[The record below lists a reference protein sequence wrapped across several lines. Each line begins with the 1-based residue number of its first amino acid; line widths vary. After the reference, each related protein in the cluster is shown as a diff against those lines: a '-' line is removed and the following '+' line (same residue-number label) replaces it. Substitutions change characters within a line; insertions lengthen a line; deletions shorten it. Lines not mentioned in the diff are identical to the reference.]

1 MAPKPPPSLVRHLR
15 EGRCVLFVGSGLSVG
30 GGLPTWRGLLQ
41 HILDELRAEE
51 PDRPDLGEL
60 SELLAAAKYLEVADY
75 CKEWLGPKRYADIL
89 TEQLRGAEGDI
100 PEPHQIIVNL
110 PFAAVVTTNYDKLL
124 EHAYARLAD
133 RLPKTPTHLDLDA
146 LGPLLFDGSFFILK
160 AHGDIDRPESMVLT
174 TRDYQEIIHSNPAF
188 NEIFSALLLT
198 NAILFVGYSLSDP
211 DFRLLL
217 DRQLT
222 IFKGYVPERYAL
234 MSGVNRVER
243 DVLWRAAR
251 IRVLPYPKD
260 AHHEVLAFL
269 RNLQHDLERPRLER
283 PQPWV
288 DLVRRHAGLQQDLE
302 QPHLE
307 RWMVEEPALE
317 RTAPISKAVRPV
329 AAEVRQPEPTPSSVL
344 SIRLQG
350 REVEATLATS
360 DQAVIAQGVG
370 QLPDWSD
377 LIKLLRATVSP
388 ARANAEQFRQVGL
401 ALAESLPE
409 RVLGGLEEL
418 EEGDVI
424 TLRLTADTG
433 TLPWE
438 WTYVGGQ
445 WLFVRNPTVRAPIG
459 VSDQAR
465 GHPLIHEPVRA
476 LLIGDT
482 LKDDPQLQ
490 LPQARLEVQQ
500 IAELYHNRPNVSCTT
515 LIGPQADFDAIVRHF
530 LTADYDIV
538 HFAGHAWMDTQE
550 AYLMLHGRQIL
561 RASELGSLLS
571 RHPPAILVLNSHFTA
586 FVPPGI
592 RPSDFGE
599 MRMPQLDAED
609 LESGPTMGGR
619 VGFVKVASATGV
631 GAFIGCLGEP
641 SDPVAREIGVNLHRE
656 LLAGRPVAAA
666 LHKVRAESCLA
677 ETKRPDSNLTAF
689 TYVISGYP
697 ELTLA

>member
-260 AHHEVLAFL
+260 AHREVLTFL
-269 RNLQHDLERPRLER
+269 RNLQHDLERP
-283 PQPWV
+283 
-288 DLVRRHAGLQQDLE
+288 
-302 QPHLE
+302 HLE
-307 RWMVEEPALE
+307 RRAVEELALE
-317 RTAPISKAVRPV
+317 RTAPIPSAALPTWYGESVEELALERTAPIPKAVRST
-329 AAEVRQPEPTPSSVL
+329 AAESRQPEPTPSTVL

-350 REVEATLATS
+350 RKVEATLATS
-360 DQAVIAQGVG
+360 DQAVIAQGVR

-377 LIKLLRATVSP
+377 LIRLLRATVSP
-388 ARANAEQFRQVGL
+388 LRANEEQFRQIGL
-401 ALAESLPE
+401 VLAESLAEP
-409 RVLGGLEEL
+409 VLAGLEEL
-418 EEGDVI
+418 EEGDTI

-465 GHPLIHEPVRA
+465 GHPLIHEPVRV

-482 LKDDPQLQ
+482 LKDDPQLE

-500 IAELYHNRPNVSCTT
+500 IAELYRNRPHASCTT
-515 LIGPQADFDAIVRHF
+515 LIGPQADFDAIVRHL
-530 LTADYDIV
+530 LTTDYDIV

-609 LESGPTMGGR
+609 VESGPTMGGR
-619 VGFVKVASATGV
+619 VGFLEVASTTGV

>member
-260 AHHEVLAFL
+260 AHREVLTFL
-269 RNLQHDLERPRLER
+269 RSLQHDLERPRRER
-283 PQPWV
+283 
-288 DLVRRHAGLQQDLE
+288 RA
-302 QPHLE
+302 
-307 RWMVEEPALE
+307 VEELALE
-317 RTAPISKAVRPV
+317 RTAPIPPAALPTWYGESVEELALERSAPIPKAARST
-329 AAEVRQPEPTPSSVL
+329 AAESRQPEPTPSTVL

-350 REVEATLATS
+350 RKVEATLATS
-360 DQAVIAQGVG
+360 DQAVIAQGVR

-377 LIKLLRATVSP
+377 LIRLLRSTVSP
-388 ARANAEQFRQVGL
+388 LRANEGQFRQIGL
-401 ALAESLPE
+401 ALAESLAEP
-409 RVLGGLEEL
+409 VLAGLEEL
-418 EEGDVI
+418 EEGDTI

-465 GHPLIHEPVRA
+465 GHPLIHEPVQV

-482 LKDDPQLQ
+482 LKDDPHLE

-500 IAELYHNRPNVSCTT
+500 IAELYHDRPHASCTT

-609 LESGPTMGGR
+609 VESGPAMGGR
-619 VGFVKVASATGV
+619 VGFVKVASTTGV

-641 SDPVAREIGVNLHRE
+641 ADPVAREIGVNLHRE
-656 LLAGRPVAAA
+656 LLAGKPVAAA

-677 ETKRPDSNLTAF
+677 ETERPDSNLTAF